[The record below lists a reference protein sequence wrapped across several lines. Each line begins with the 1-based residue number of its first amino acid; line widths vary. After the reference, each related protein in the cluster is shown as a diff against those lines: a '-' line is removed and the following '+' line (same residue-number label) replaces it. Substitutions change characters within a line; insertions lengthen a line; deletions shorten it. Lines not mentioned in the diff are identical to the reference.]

1 MNIIVDANVIVA
13 ALIQRGIVRQLVL
26 AHPGAFLTPDACV
39 DEVWDN
45 REDWN
50 RRRVPEALVR
60 EALDLLTEHF
70 IAVLPRLAYRERE
83 EEARTLIRDP
93 DDVPVVALALAVD
106 NRGVWTFNTRDFS
119 GSALLA
125 RIFASSGRR
134 GSSPSCR
141 AHDAGSHR
149 LSSGL
154 SDAPGQRACRP
165 DGGTSST
172 GRGSRPAASAGG
184 TAGFLRPCSRTPRG
198 RTSRTRT
205 GTRQRAS
212 GPQDPCQ
219 DARTAGPPRKALD
232 IYPSRSREDTVS
244 PGVRFHRSRPRSR
257 AGR

>member
-26 AHPGAFLTPDACV
+26 ANPGVFLTPDACV

-83 EEARTLIRDP
+83 EEASTLIRDP

-125 RIFASSGRR
+125 RVRV
-134 GSSPSCR
+134 
-141 AHDAGSHR
+141 
-149 LSSGL
+149 L
-154 SDAPGQRACRP
+154 
-165 DGGTSST
+165 
-172 GRGSRPAASAGG
+172 G
-184 TAGFLRPCSRTPRG
+184 TAEVKSLL
-198 RTSRTRT
+198 
-205 GTRQRAS
+205 S
-212 GPQDPCQ
+212 G
-219 DARTAGPPRKALD
+219 
-232 IYPSRSREDTVS
+232 S
-244 PGVRFHRSRPRSR
+244 
-257 AGR
+257 